1 MYKIVC
7 SSSRNLTEAIEQV
20 ENEVKNLKSQGWI
33 EQGGVSISSAVLSY
47 DFFDFSYDV
56 AQAMVKKEE

>member
-7 SSSRNLTEAIEQV
+7 SEQRGLPEAIEQV
-20 ENEVKNLKSQGWI
+20 ENQVKKLKSQGWV
-33 EQGGVSISSAVLSY
+33 EQGGVSISSANYRY
-47 DFFDFSYDV
+47 DFYYSV